1 MIARFRNGIW
11 RNCLY
16 LAKVIP
22 VLLLA
27 IATLIALPAV
37 RADCPAT
44 PPTTQP
50 VEALVNSQPGR
61 DSTVAI
67 DAVSG
72 AGRFIIAWL
81 RIFETGETTQ
91 VRVQRFDGGGQ
102 PICNPQ
108 GDCPTVIGRCTGIFF
123 PSFGAPSIALD
134 AAANPMAAL
143 VFTGAAPLCT
153 LMFPANV
160 FLTTVPFNDLP
171 VSPICPP
178 CATVEGA
185 FEPSA
190 GLADTGDAAIA
201 WTRLNPEILPDG
213 LVYATDGVIDQIED
227 CDFESENGPF
237 CHPGLW
243 QPCMAMAPDG
253 RFVIAHA
260 DAEQPVEFPHFNI
273 VLRQYNS
280 AGTQI
285 GNVVTVND
293 PATEP
298 TDSSQLS
305 PAVAFDGE
313 NIVVTWIGP
322 NLPECSGGSLLRI
335 FVRRFAWNGDPQ
347 GSGPLPLTPPLI
359 VDNDPVWE
367 PISAVDANPTVALI
381 RSDYPGCRAR
391 FIVAWNVQPVV
402 PPPFTHREVHGQYF
416 AADGRARFREFR
428 VNVDTSATGSDDT
441 SIRLLANSAQHT
453 VAYGAD
459 EQVVATWR
467 AGTSGESRIWFTVLP
482 PGYAREQLPG
492 CSFCQTNPDCC
503 DPCRKSDT
511 NGDCLVNGDDI
522 QYFTKYL
529 INGPWLPCATA
540 AELCPFDL
548 NGDGLVDSAD
558 QQIFICILLALCD
571 CQGQQMSQAAWG
583 GDDCNGNGIPDTL
596 DIEEGRSADCNG
608 NGIPDEC
615 DLGFDPTVTDYN
627 GNMIPDE
634 CEPQTADAQ
643 PPARD
648 AGFDE
653 DAAWAAFGEWA
664 RGADFSGMAA
674 WEVGYRIKQEVVRH
688 GIRLPSR

>member
-253 RFVIAHA
+253 RFVIAFA
-260 DAEQPVEFPHFNI
+260 DAENQEIAPPFDIALQQFDD
-273 VLRQYNS
+273 
-280 AGTQI
+280 AGNLI
-285 GNVVTVND
+285 GPRVTVND
-293 PATEP
+293 PTSELL
-298 TDSSQLS
+298 DSSQLS

-313 NIVVTWIGP
+313 HIVVVWTGLSP
-322 NLPECSGGSLLRI
+322 ANCGFSRRRF

-359 VDNDPVWE
+359 VDNDPAWE
-367 PISAVDANPTVALI
+367 PISAADANPTVALI
-381 RSDYPGCRAR
+381 RSDAPGCRGR
-391 FIVAWNVQPVV
+391 FVVAWNARGTVE
-402 PPPFTHREVHGQYF
+402 FRDEIRAQYF
-416 AADGRARFREFR
+416 AAAGQARFREFR
-428 VNVDTSATGSDDT
+428 VNQETGETPPGSGDN
-441 SIRLLANSAQHT
+441 RRRLANSAQHT
-453 VAYGAD
+453 VAYGAN
-459 EQVVATWR
+459 EQVVATWT
-467 AGTSGESRIWFTVLP
+467 AGLSTNARVYFTLLP
-482 PGYAREQLPG
+482 PGFAREQMPG
-492 CSFCQTNPDCC
+492 CPFCQSNPDCC
-503 DPCRKSDT
+503 DPCRKGDT

-529 INGPWLPCATA
+529 INGPWLPCASA

-548 NGDGLVDSAD
+548 NGDGLVDSVD

-583 GDDCNGNGIPDTL
+583 GNDCNGNGVPDAL

-615 DLGFDPTVTDYN
+615 DLGFDSTVTDYN

-643 PPARD
+643 PPVRD